1 MFRSGSR
8 RVGSGEEGIAEGAF
22 EFDGFGEAG
31 VGVRD
36 ENGLEVGPVP
46 GAFALDGLCA
56 DSEEALE
63 ALVDGTDGGGGVVG
77 GGEGV
82 GGGGGGGGHCL
93 ELEG

>member
-1 MFRSGSR
+1 M
-8 RVGSGEEGIAEGAF
+8 
-22 EFDGFGEAG
+22 
-31 VGVRD
+31 RD